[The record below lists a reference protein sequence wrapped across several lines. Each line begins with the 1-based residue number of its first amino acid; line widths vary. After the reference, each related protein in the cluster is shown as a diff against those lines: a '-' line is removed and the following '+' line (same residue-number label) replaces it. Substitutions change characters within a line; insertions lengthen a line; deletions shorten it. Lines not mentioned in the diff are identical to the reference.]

1 MTTEVLKK
9 DELDKKKLMRMF
21 LAIAL
26 PVALQNLLTYSVG
39 LMDSIMVGSLGEV
52 QLSAVSV
59 ANQPFFLFMMCI
71 FGLSSGACVL
81 ISQYWGKK
89 DTLTISKVFGVVIK
103 LSLIVGVIVTLIV
116 AIIPRQVMLLYTP
129 EEPVVEYGMQ
139 YLRIVLFSYIPFAFT
154 NTYLTCVRSVERVK
168 IAVVV
173 YSISFVVNVFFNYVF
188 IFGKFG
194 APAMGVAGAA
204 VGTVI
209 ARLTELVIVLI
220 YALKKEKRV
229 ELRLKYIVKNEKWL
243 FRDFIK
249 FAMPV
254 VVNEMMWAVG
264 SSAQMAIL
272 GRMSVS
278 AVATVSIVSTAMQ
291 VTTVFVYG
299 AASATLVIVGKYIG
313 ARRYNTA
320 RKSANWL
327 VIANI
332 VIAAVTAVVFLL
344 LRDTFMSFY
353 TITEETRI
361 ALIGTMFVAAVII
374 VFQAVNMS
382 CIVGVFRGGGD
393 TMFAMYLDIIAMWAI
408 AVPIGAL
415 GGLMWGFAI
424 PLVYFL
430 LRSDEVVK
438 AIVCL
443 IRMKGGKW
451 LKDVTRNADGTCDAG
466 TMPPESSGVIE

>member
-1 MTTEVLKK
+1 MSADVLNH
-9 DELDKKKLMRMF
+9 DELNKKKLMKLF
-21 LAIAL
+21 LSIAL
-26 PVALQNLLTYSVG
+26 PVALQNLLTFSVG

-89 DTLTISKVFGVVIK
+89 DTLTISKVFGVVLK
-103 LSLIVGVIVTLIV
+103 LALIVGVVVTLIV
-116 AIIPRQVMLLYTP
+116 ALFPRQVMQVYSP
-129 EEPVVEYGMQ
+129 DESVMDFGVQ
-139 YLRIVLFSYIPFAFT
+139 YLQIVLFSYIPFAFT

-168 IAVVV
+168 IAVIV
-173 YSISFVVNVFFNYVF
+173 YSISFVVNVFFNYMF

-194 APAMGVAGAA
+194 APALGVAGAA

-209 ARLTELVIVLI
+209 ARATELLIVLF
-220 YALKKEKRV
+220 YALKKETRV
-229 ELRLKYIVKNEKWL
+229 SLRLKYILKNEKWL
-243 FRDFIK
+243 FKDFIK

-313 ARRYNTA
+313 ARQYNVA
-320 RKSANWL
+320 RKSANLL
-327 VIANI
+327 VLANI
-332 VIAAVTAVVFLL
+332 VIALVTAGVFLL

-361 ALIGTMFVAAVII
+361 ALIGAMFVAAIII

-415 GGLMWGFAI
+415 GGLVWGLSI
-424 PLVYFL
+424 PVVYFL

-443 IRMKGGKW
+443 MRMKGGKW
-451 LKDVTRNADGTCDAG
+451 LKDVTRNTDGTCDAG
-466 TMPPESSGVIE
+466 VMPPESSGVIE